1 MRTVHT
7 FCQIVREMIC
17 ICLTQVDLSV
27 NLGLCL
33 HIIPN
38 LQPWAYI
45 QFQVLWE
52 WRKQTTASFLFFA
65 KLLPD
70 QMATMLQNVSLFL

>member
-1 MRTVHT
+1 MH
-7 FCQIVREMIC
+7 
-17 ICLTQVDLSV
+17 LWTQVDLSV
-27 NLGLCL
+27 NLGFCL